1 MVRLATISD
10 ASQIA
15 EIYNHFVEKTIVTF
29 EETPL
34 TIQEAEKWIE
44 ETTSKFP
51 WFVFE
56 KDGELLGYAH
66 ASLWKSRCA
75 YQNSVEST
83 VYLRPKAF
91 GKGIGSKLYDRLLT
105 ELKLLGFHAVI
116 GGIALPNEASIALH
130 EKFGFEK
137 IGHFKEVGNKFN
149 QWIDVGYWQL
159 LIQKS

>member
-10 ASQIA
+10 ASQVA

-34 TIQEAEKWIE
+34 TIQEAEKWIV

-56 KDGELLGYAH
+56 EDSELLGYAY
-66 ASLWKSRCA
+66 ASSWKSRCA
-75 YQNSVEST
+75 YRNSVEST
-83 VYLRPKAF
+83 VYLRPTAF

-105 ELKLLGFHAVI
+105 ELKKLGFHTVI

-159 LIQKS
+159 LIEKS

>member
-1 MVRLATISD
+1 MIRKVTVTD
-10 ASQIA
+10 AAQIA
-15 EIYNHFVEKTIVTF
+15 EIYNHFVEKTIITF

-34 TIQEAEKWIE
+34 TIPEVEKWIK
-44 ETTSKFP
+44 ETTVKLP

-56 KDGELLGYAH
+56 EDDKLLGYAH
-66 ASLWKSRCA
+66 ASSWKSRCA
-75 YQNSVEST
+75 YRNSVEST
-83 VYLRPKAF
+83 VYLRPTAF
-91 GKGIGSKLYDRLLT
+91 GKGIGSKLYNRLLT
-105 ELKLLGFHAVI
+105 ELKELGFHAVI

-149 QWIDVGYWQL
+149 LWIDVGYWQL

>member
-10 ASQIA
+10 ASQVA

-34 TIQEAEKWIE
+34 TIQEVEKWIE
-44 ETTSKFP
+44 ETTSKLP

-56 KDGELLGYAH
+56 EDGELLGYAH
-66 ASLWKSRCA
+66 ASSWKSRCA
-75 YQNSVEST
+75 YRNSVETT
-83 VYLRPKAF
+83 VYLRPTAF
-91 GKGIGSKLYDRLLT
+91 GKGIGTILYNSLLT
-105 ELKLLGFHAVI
+105 ELKQRGFHAAI

>member
-1 MVRLATISD
+1 MIRKVTVTD
-10 ASQIA
+10 AAQIA

-34 TIQEAEKWIE
+34 TISEVEKWIK
-44 ETTSKFP
+44 ETTSTFP

-56 KDGELLGYAH
+56 EKEELLGYAH
-66 ASLWKSRCA
+66 ASSWKSRCA
-75 YQNSVEST
+75 YRNSVEST
-83 VYLRPKAF
+83 VYLRPTAF

-105 ELKLLGFHAVI
+105 ELRKLGFHAII
-116 GGIALPNEASIALH
+116 GGIALPNKASIALH